1 LHDLLEARLNCRVFM
16 DLTSIEPGE
25 DFVRA
30 IEQAESSCSVV
41 VVLIAREWLLLD
53 PACGKRPVDDPGN
66 WVRREVAAA
75 LRQQTR
81 VIPVLLSDVSM
92 PAAADLPEDISSL
105 ARCQAIAIR
114 DSEFDHDVERLIM
127 ALEGE
132 IGSDLLGSAKALDLT
147 RFVADLVYYFPRVLK
162 LIVVPKRVIRAF
174 TLVQDRSRLKTLF
187 WPPPAVGW

>member
-1 LHDLLEARLNCRVFM
+1 
-16 DLTSIEPGE
+16 
-25 DFVRA
+25 
-30 IEQAESSCSVV
+30 
-41 VVLIAREWLLLD
+41 
-53 PACGKRPVDDPGN
+53 
-66 WVRREVAAA
+66 
-75 LRQQTR
+75 
-81 VIPVLLSDVSM
+81 M